1 MINRTGRLNEAAE
14 TTVICEHVK
23 MLQMSSYDKQSSHYF
38 SETGTPQRPV
48 FPRDSSSDACQS
60 EGESRFCKNHLVAKR
75 RPHWLDGEDIDE
87 HNILREA
94 SSEGVLVSVGK
105 HNSNVSLN
113 ITS

>member
-1 MINRTGRLNEAAE
+1 
-14 TTVICEHVK
+14 
-23 MLQMSSYDKQSSHYF
+23 MLQMPSYDKQSSHYF
-38 SETGTPQRPV
+38 SETSTPQHPV
-48 FPRDSSSDACQS
+48 FPRDSSADACQS
-60 EGESRFCKNHLVAKR
+60 EGESCFCKYLLVAKC